1 MIARHLFDLPA
12 TGWGQPFAEIQRLSQ
27 QMDRMTNAFFGGR
40 VPGFAQTRVFP
51 AVNITE
57 NGDTYYVR
65 AELPGMTADDI
76 ELQVT
81 NGNLVISGE
90 RKILSEGEK
99 VRYHRRERE
108 DGTFSRLIRLPGAI
122 DADKIEAK
130 MTNGVLTVAVAKP
143 EKAKPKQITIN

>member
-12 TGWGQPFAEIQRLSQ
+12 TGWGQPLAEIQRLSR
-27 QMDRMTNAFFGGR
+27 QMDRLTNAFFGGR

-81 NGNLVISGE
+81 DGSLVISGE
-90 RKILSEGEK
+90 RKISSEGDK
-99 VRYHRRERE
+99 VRYHRKERE
-108 DGTFSRLIRLPGAI
+108 AGTFSRRIRLPGAI

-130 MTNGVLTVAVAKP
+130 MTNGVLTVTIAKP

>member
-1 MIARHLFDLPA
+1 MITRQLFDLPA

-40 VPGFAQTRVFP
+40 VPGFAQTQVFP

-81 NGNLVISGE
+81 DGSLVISGE

-130 MTNGVLTVAVAKP
+130 MTNGVLTVSIAKP
-143 EKAKPKQITIN
+143 EKAKPKQITIH